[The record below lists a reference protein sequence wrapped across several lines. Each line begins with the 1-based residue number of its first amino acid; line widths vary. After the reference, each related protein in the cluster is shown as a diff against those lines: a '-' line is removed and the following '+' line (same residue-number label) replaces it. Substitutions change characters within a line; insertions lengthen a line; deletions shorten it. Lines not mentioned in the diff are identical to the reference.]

1 MVISNFN
8 NFLHSTNSLSTLF
21 TKLVD
26 KTPQSA
32 FKLSINGNPTR
43 DNAIFGEEKGVIL
56 ESDIVDFFVEL
67 GTMISQA
74 NMTFDTWTNENEEE
88 FAKLLA
94 KYC

>member
-1 MVISNFN
+1 M
-8 NFLHSTNSLSTLF
+8 
-21 TKLVD
+21 
-26 KTPQSA
+26 
-32 FKLSINGNPTR
+32 
-43 DNAIFGEEKGVIL
+43 IL

-74 NMTFDTWTNENEEE
+74 NMTFDTWTKENEEE